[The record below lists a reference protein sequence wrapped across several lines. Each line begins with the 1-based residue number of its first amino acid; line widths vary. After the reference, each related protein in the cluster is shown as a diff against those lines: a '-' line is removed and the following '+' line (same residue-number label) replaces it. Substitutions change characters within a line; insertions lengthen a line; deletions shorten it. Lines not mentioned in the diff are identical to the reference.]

1 MKIGIDVRLWNETGV
16 GRYIRALVRELGNID
31 KHNEYTLFLRQP
43 QYEEVIPPNSRWKKV
58 LADVPWHTIQ
68 EQFKMPA
75 IYQAANID
83 LLHIP
88 YFAVP
93 VLIQVPFVVTIH
105 DLTISHFATG
115 KATSLP
121 LPIYWLKRLGY
132 TLVLSQTFKRARQI
146 ITVSETVKKQ
156 IMSEFSRS
164 ADKICVIYES
174 GSLEPLKSKATVVT
188 PKNYLLYVGN
198 AHPHKNLERLV
209 KAYALVKRKV
219 LDLNLVLVG
228 KTDYFY
234 SKLKIWVNAQG
245 ITGVKFIGEVNNE
258 ELAIWYKNALSFV
271 FPSLSEGFGIPGL
284 EAMSMDC
291 PVIASDIQTFR
302 EIYKDAAIYFDP
314 NSEVSLA
321 SVTTDTVKNSQTR
334 ERLVKKGR
342 ERVQYFS
349 WNKMARQ
356 TLEVYEN
363 CIDIRSGQ

>member
-1 MKIGIDVRLWNETGV
+1 MKIGIDARLWNETGV
-16 GRYIRALVRELGNID
+16 GRYIRALVSELGNID
-31 KHNEYTLFLRQP
+31 KHNEYTLFLRYSQFK
-43 QYEEVIPPNSRWKKV
+43 EVMLPNFKWKKV

-93 VLIQVPFVVTIH
+93 ILTRVPFVVTIH

-115 KATSLP
+115 KATSHP
-121 LPIYWLKRLGY
+121 IPIYWLKRLGY
-132 TLVLSQTFKRARQI
+132 AMVLSQALKRARQI

-156 IMSEFSRS
+156 IMSEFSLS
-164 ADKICVIYES
+164 ADKIYVTYES

-188 PKNYLLYVGN
+188 PQNYLLYVGN

-209 KAYALVKRKV
+209 KAYALVKQKIP
-219 LDLNLVLVG
+219 DLNLVLIG
-228 KTDYFY
+228 KSDYFY
-234 SKLKIWVNAQG
+234 SKLKIWVNSQR
-245 ITGVKFIGEVNNE
+245 ITGVKFIGEVNND
-258 ELAIWYKNALSFV
+258 ELVIWYKNALSFV

-291 PVIASDIQTFR
+291 PVIAADIPTFR
-302 EIYKDAAIYFDP
+302 EIYKEAAIYFDP
-314 NSEVSLA
+314 NSEVSMA
-321 SVTTDTVKNSQTR
+321 SVITDTIKSSQSR
-334 ERLVKKGR
+334 EQLVKRGR

-356 TLEVYEN
+356 TLEIYEN
-363 CIDIRSGQ
+363 CIGIRSGQ